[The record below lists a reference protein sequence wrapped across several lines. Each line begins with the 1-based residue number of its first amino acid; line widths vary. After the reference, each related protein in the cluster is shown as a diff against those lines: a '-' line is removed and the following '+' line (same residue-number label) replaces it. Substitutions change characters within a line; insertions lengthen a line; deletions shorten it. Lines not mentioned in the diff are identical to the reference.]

1 MTQEEKT
8 AFTSK
13 RYRTYSRGIS
23 LDSLEFVNNAEDE
36 EEICLKTKIGYGS
49 GHVYNYQI
57 NCLRHKSY
65 TDDILLSGLL

>member
-8 AFTSK
+8 TFRSK

-36 EEICLKTKIGYGS
+36 EEICRKTKIGFGS
-49 GHVYNYQI
+49 GHVYN
-57 NCLRHKSY
+57 
-65 TDDILLSGLL
+65 DIVGFANSG